1 MNFWSTKAATFI
13 LHYKTES
20 HSKMGTTMI
29 LLLLWSSKWKKKL
42 YLCLGLPKIFSYKRR
57 FLPKEACCEHLIFKG
72 RYMYVWDLVFQVSCE
87 IIWYSKPEI
96 QVLIGGTIHFKHP
109 RAIVWDTYLGC
120 KRLELCVWRIEKCF
134 CV

>member
-1 MNFWSTKAATFI
+1 MYLYVRKAIFKENTFAFPNFHVFVPLPSHFHSNNMNFWSTKAATFI

-29 LLLLWSSKWKKKL
+29 LLLLWSSKWKKKF

-72 RYMYVWDLVFQVSCE
+72 RYMYVWDWFFRFRVRL
-87 IIWYSKPEI
+87 YGI
-96 QVLIGGTIHFKHP
+96 QNQRYK
-109 RAIVWDTYLGC
+109 Y
-120 KRLELCVWRIEKCF
+120 
-134 CV
+134 